1 MDSGGICYVSGVSS
15 RVRVTYFINSLEQGG
30 AERQLAELIGHLDTD
45 RYEPSLVLCIERD
58 QLGYKLPGLDGRVRF
73 LHAPMFPGPISVRAL
88 ARELRDLKSDVVHT
102 YMGWENIFGRV
113 AARMAGVRAVIGSV
127 RCTQLPRKHVL
138 GERLTHGM
146 ADAIIVNSVGIRDE
160 LVSRAG
166 FRADRIDVIENGV
179 DFSRFHPLD
188 PATIARERNVWGM
201 KDKRVLVVPGR
212 ISEQKNQLE
221 ILRAL
226 SRLKKS
232 GDLPSDARV
241 YFAGRGSPP
250 WYGEMLRTYSTA
262 FGLGTHVDFLGI
274 VKNVERL
281 VGAADGMLLPSRYEG
296 LPNAVIEAMSCAT
309 PVIVSDAANTD
320 TLVTDGVE
328 GLVCDHDD
336 AGFSTSKSIARALK
350 RFFMLDPKERQAMGA
365 RGHAHASARFAVAR
379 MARRT
384 MDVYERVLAERAPD
398 LARPGRTLSGAGRA
412 ELN

>member
-1 MDSGGICYVSGVSS
+1 MSS

-30 AERQLAELIGHLDTD
+30 AERQLAELIGHLNVD

-58 QLGYKLPGLDGRVRF
+58 QLGYKLPGLGGRIRY
-73 LHAPMFPGPISVRAL
+73 LHAPMFPTPISVRAL

-146 ADAIIVNSVGIRDE
+146 ADAIIVNSIGIRDE
-160 LVSRAG
+160 LVRRAG
-166 FRADRIDVIENGV
+166 IRTDRIDVIENGV
-179 DFSRFHPLD
+179 DFSRFQPLD
-188 PATIARERNVWGM
+188 AAMIARERNVWGM
-201 KDKRVLVVPGR
+201 NGKRVLVVPGR

-226 SRLKKS
+226 ARLKKS